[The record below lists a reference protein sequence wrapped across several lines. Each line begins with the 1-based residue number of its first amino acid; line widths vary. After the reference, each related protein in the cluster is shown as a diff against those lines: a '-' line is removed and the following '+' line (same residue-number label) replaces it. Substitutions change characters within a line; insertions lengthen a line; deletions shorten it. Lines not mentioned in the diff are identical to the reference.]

1 MSAASY
7 IFGTLVATESLEARR
22 VIYKFAETLHREQ
35 SVAVKQDESGNVIK
49 PRAATWQECL
59 AKSRQI
65 RVKRERDDSH
75 SNRLISRHN
84 NL

>member
-1 MSAASY
+1 MSAVPY
-7 IFGTLVATESLEARR
+7 TFGSMVATESIEARR
-22 VIYKFAETLHREQ
+22 VVYKFAETLHREQ
-35 SVAVKQDESGNVIK
+35 SVAVKQDESGQVIR
-49 PRAATWQECL
+49 PRAATWEECL